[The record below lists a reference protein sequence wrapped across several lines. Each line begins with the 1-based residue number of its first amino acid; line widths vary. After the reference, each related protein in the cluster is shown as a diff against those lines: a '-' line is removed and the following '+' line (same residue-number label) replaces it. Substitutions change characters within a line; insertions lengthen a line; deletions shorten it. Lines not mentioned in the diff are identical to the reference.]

1 MNIKQIEQKII
12 QLNSECD
19 LTALMQQFYTMY
31 YENMDKVFDGDV
43 ILVMYEGSKAHIVEN
58 IMGDRMNMC
67 LNGWVPNKNKNNR
80 KTKYD
85 FMIALPP
92 LFDIFELNNTLTHV
106 KDYTHILPMTVSLN
120 KVTNQVEVG
129 INMSLVYE
137 LHQAPKPILN

>member
-12 QLNSECD
+12 QLNSDYD
-19 LTALMQQFYTMY
+19 LTALMQQFYALY
-31 YENMDKVFDGDV
+31 YENMDKAFDGDV

-67 LNGWVPNKNKNNR
+67 LNGWVPNKSKKQTR
-80 KTKYD
+80 YD
-85 FMIALPP
+85 FILALPP

-106 KDYTHILPMTVSLN
+106 KDYIHILPMTVSLN
-120 KVTNQVEVG
+120 NIINQVEVG